1 MRVKQHNE
9 LARCSIPAYCLR
21 SIGDRHIL
29 IAGGGGSAKTGV
41 PNEIQ
46 VVIFLLL
53 IDKIQRL
60 FKAFLKS
67 G

>member
-1 MRVKQHNE
+1 MRVKQHDE
-9 LARCSIPAYCLR
+9 LARSSISAYCLR

-46 VVIFLLL
+46 VVLFFLL
-53 IDKIQRL
+53 IGKIQRL
-60 FKAFLKS
+60 KRFWNPIR
-67 G
+67 